1 MYHYQ
6 PSAALEELQEE
17 ALLPNPVHIRDMII
31 RAKLSPESALELNHK
46 FQKYLHAFGDTQ
58 DLAKNLL
65 LQLADHP
72 RKDAL

>member
-31 RAKLSPESALELNHK
+31 RARLSPESALELNHE
-46 FQKYLHAFGDTQ
+46 FQKYLHAFGETQ

-65 LQLADHP
+65 SQLAAQP
-72 RKDAL
+72 RKA

>member
-31 RAKLSPESALELNHK
+31 RARLSPENALELNHK
-46 FQKYLHAFGDTQ
+46 FQKYLYAFGEM
-58 DLAKNLL
+58 
-65 LQLADHP
+65 
-72 RKDAL
+72 